1 MSTGL
6 RQRPTYSELIQE
18 ITIDKKIELPNRR
31 AKFLRDSHY
40 LTFLDSTFAE
50 MDDQQLKQQK
60 QIQTEHAIREQATQ
74 SSQSASELRAKQDNK
89 FKILVHRLI
98 H

>member
-1 MSTGL
+1 MSNMSTGL

-31 AKFLRDSHY
+31 AKFLRDSPY

-50 MDDQQLKQQK
+50 MDDNLTYLDLYHSVQNITGPGAISL
-60 QIQTEHAIREQATQ
+60 TETIT
-74 SSQSASELRAKQDNK
+74 LMTYVDM
-89 FKILVHRLI
+89 
-98 H
+98 